1 MSKQDLFNAVYLGA
15 PVVLLVLGW
24 GAAWLHM
31 RSVRRRHDADVP
43 KS

>member
-31 RSVRRRHDADVP
+31 RSLRHQQDAELP
-43 KS
+43 KR